1 MRTACCSMVTGLALL
16 SLAVASMMV
25 SGAQVQQE
33 ALAGQ
38 ATSTWT
44 VMIYMAAD
52 IDDPPPWAQDI
63 NELEAATHVEGVDV
77 LVLVDPPEQGDSR
90 LLKIEH
96 DDNYFDPMIVSP
108 ELDDGGEVIPGG
120 GEVNT
125 GSPATL
131 RDFIVYSATQYPADN
146 LVLVLWGHGGAWR
159 GLCPDGYDPLTLP
172 ELRSALLMTN
182 EALDRRI
189 DMVVLDTCNGATL
202 EIAHEISGY
211 ADVLVGSELLVPAEG
226 LPYMDIVNDL
236 TSDTSQSVE
245 EFAEVI
251 VDDYIDWALYGSSC
265 ATSMGAFDLGRIDDV
280 VDSLD
285 RLSVLGFGYDRL
297 YHDLTSSAMRSS
309 ECTEEP
315 WYLDVASI
323 AEGVCGRDLPAEVRH
338 AALLVAQSHQSAVM
352 RHETV
357 DADGTTDGRDA
368 SLGLVVYV
376 PADTAFDEA
385 YSELRIAETSW
396 DEFSAALRGDGE
408 IAPSGPGPAIEAD
421 DSTVDGDLLPDVLTV
436 TWNPDPSWNYS
447 SYAVYVFQVWSH
459 GLVICSET
467 HSATPIVRVAGVVGN
482 LLISASAFIGDE
494 VHSHHTLNATLSKL
508 IGIEITV
515 MDGRQVPG
523 GQLEVV
529 THHEGEESHRILC
542 LSGSCIVYLVIPEQ
556 GDVGE
561 VIRIEVVDVDHG
573 TVLSERLIMITGD
586 DVVLTMF
593 IHEPASDS
601 VGTVLAV
608 SMIASLALLGIAFV
622 IYANFLRRG
631 KR

>member
-1 MRTACCSMVTGLALL
+1 VRDACCSRVAGLALL
-16 SLAVASMMV
+16 FLAAASMV
-25 SGAQVQQE
+25 ISGAQVQQE
-33 ALAGQ
+33 ALASQ
-38 ATSTWT
+38 MTPTWT

-52 IDDPPPWAQDI
+52 IEDPPPWAQDI

-77 LVLVDPPEQGDSR
+77 IVLVDPPEQGDSR

-108 ELDDGGEVIPGG
+108 ELDDGGEVISGG

-131 RDFIVYSATQYPADN
+131 RDFIVYSATHYPADN

-159 GLCPDGYDPLTLP
+159 GLCPDGYDLLTLP
-172 ELRSALLMTN
+172 ELSSALSMTN
-182 EALDRRI
+182 EALDRGI
-189 DMVVLDTCNGATL
+189 DMVVLDICNGATL
-202 EIAHEISGY
+202 ETAHEISGY
-211 ADVLVGSELLVPAEG
+211 ADILVGSELLVPAEG

-236 TSDTSQSVE
+236 TADTSQSVE
-245 EFAEVI
+245 AFAEVI

-265 ATSMGAFDLGRIDDV
+265 STSMGAFDLGYIDDV

-285 RLSVLGFGYDRL
+285 ELSVLGFGYDRL

-315 WYLDVASI
+315 WYLDVGSI
-323 AEGVCGRDLPAEVRH
+323 AEEVCERDLPAEVKH
-338 AALLVAQSHQSAVM
+338 AALLVAQSHQSAVI

-357 DADGTTDGRDA
+357 DVGGTNGIDT
-368 SLGLVVYV
+368 SLGLGVYV
-376 PADTAFDEA
+376 PADTALDEA

-396 DEFSAALRGDGE
+396 DEFSAALRGDRG
-408 IAPSGPGPAIEAD
+408 IVPSGPGPAIEVG
-421 DSTVDGDLLPDVLTV
+421 DSTTDGDLLPDVLTV
-436 TWNPDPSWNYS
+436 TWNPDQSWNYS

-459 GLVICSET
+459 GLVIYSET
-467 HSATPIVRVAGVVGN
+467 HSETPIIRVAGVVGN
-482 LLISASAFIGDE
+482 LLISASAFIGDD
-494 VHSHHTLNATLSKL
+494 VHSHHSLNATLSKL

-515 MDGRQVPG
+515 RQGGLVPG
-523 GQLEVV
+523 GQLEIV
-529 THHEGEESHRILC
+529 THHEDEESHRVLC

-561 VIRIEVVDVDHG
+561 IIRIEVVDADHE
-573 TVLSERLIMITGD
+573 TVLSERLIIITGED
-586 DVVLTMF
+586 IVITMF
-593 IHEPASDS
+593 IHEPSSDS
-601 VGTVLAV
+601 IGTVLAV
-608 SMIASLALLGIAFV
+608 SAVASLALLAIAFV
-622 IYANFLRRG
+622 IYANFLRVK

>member
-1 MRTACCSMVTGLALL
+1 MRDASCSRVAGLALL
-16 SLAVASMMV
+16 SLTVAFMMV
-25 SGAQVQQE
+25 FGAQVQQE

-38 ATSTWT
+38 MTSTWT

-52 IDDPPPWAQDI
+52 IEDPPPWAQDI

-77 LVLVDPPEQGDSR
+77 IVLVDPSEQGDSK

-131 RDFIVYSATQYPADN
+131 RDFIVYSATHYPADN

-182 EALDRRI
+182 EVLDRGI
-189 DMVVLDTCNGATL
+189 DMVVLDVCNGATL
-202 EIAHEISGY
+202 EIAYEISGY
-211 ADVLVGSELLVPAEG
+211 ADILVGSELLVPAEG

-245 EFAEVI
+245 AFAEVI
-251 VDDYIDWALYGSSC
+251 VDNYIDWALYGSSC
-265 ATSMGAFDLGRIDDV
+265 STSMGAFDLGHIDGIV
-280 VDSLD
+280 YSLD
-285 RLSVLGFGYDRL
+285 ELSVLGFGYDRL

-309 ECTEEP
+309 ERTEEP

-323 AEGVCGRDLPAEVRH
+323 AEGVCERDLPAEVKH
-338 AALLVAQSHQSAVM
+338 AALLVAQSHQSAVI
-352 RHETV
+352 RHETIGV
-357 DADGTTDGRDA
+357 GGTDGLDT
-368 SLGLVVYV
+368 SLGLGVYV
-376 PADTAFDEA
+376 PADTAFDES

-396 DEFSAALRGDGE
+396 DEFSVALRGDRG
-408 IAPSGPGPAIEAD
+408 IAPSGPGPVIEVD
-421 DSTVDGDLLPDVLTV
+421 DSTADGDLLPDVLTV
-436 TWNPDPSWNYS
+436 TWDPDQSWNYS

-459 GLVICSET
+459 GLVIYSET

-482 LLISASAFIGDE
+482 LLISASAFVGDE

-515 MDGRQVPG
+515 RHGSLVPG
-523 GQLEVV
+523 SQLEVV
-529 THHEGEESHRILC
+529 THHEDEESHRVPC

-573 TVLSERLIMITGD
+573 TVLSERLIMITGE

-593 IHEPASDS
+593 IHEPTSDS
-601 VGTVLAV
+601 IGTVLAV
-608 SMIASLALLGIAFV
+608 SIIASLALLGIAFV
-622 IYANFLRRG
+622 VYANFLRRR
-631 KR
+631 KL